1 MTGRV
6 VLEARALSK
15 RYGPVHALNSV
26 SISVRA
32 GEVVALVG
40 DNGAGKSTLVKNLTG
55 VVIPDSGEILVDGSP
70 VSFSA
75 PRDAAAHGI
84 AAVYQDLA
92 LCPNLNIAD
101 NMFLGR
107 ELIRG
112 RGPMRLLGRVDKVA
126 MQKRALETLQS
137 LRARIPAMTNAVEKL
152 SGGQRQSVAI
162 ARAVLSDPHVILLDE
177 PTAALGVA
185 QTEEV
190 LNLILSLRDRG
201 LAVILISHN
210 MSDVMRVADTIV
222 VLRHGSNHG
231 TFTASETTP
240 EEIVASI
247 TGAADSSGRRA

>member
-1 MTGRV
+1 MNGRV
-6 VLEARALSK
+6 VLEARNLSK
-15 RYGPVHALNSV
+15 SYGPVQALSSV
-26 SISVRA
+26 SIAVHA

-55 VVIPDSGEILVDGSP
+55 VVLPDSGEILVDGSP
-70 VSFSA
+70 VAFGA
-75 PRDAAAHGI
+75 PRDASTHGI

-112 RGPMRLLGRVDKVA
+112 RGLARVLGRVDKVS

-137 LRARIPAMTNAVEKL
+137 LRARIPAMGNAVEKL

-162 ARAVLSDPHVILLDE
+162 ARAVLSDPHVIILDE

-190 LNLILSLRDRG
+190 LNLITSLRDRG
-201 LAVILISHN
+201 LGVILISHN

-222 VLRHGSNHG
+222 VLRHGANHG
-231 TFTASETTP
+231 TFVAAETTP
-240 EEIVASI
+240 EEVVAAI
-247 TGAADSSGRRA
+247 TGATAAVGS